1 MKKSAQTDFSKEML
15 VLIPK
20 GLKNLNTVVLKT
32 NPVHSKAVVEVARRR
47 RRARAR
53 YRYLMVG

>member
-1 MKKSAQTDFSKEML
+1 MW

-20 GLKNLNTVVLKT
+20 GLRHLNIVVLKT
-32 NPVHSKAVVEVARRR
+32 NPVHSKDMVEVARRR